1 MKKLTTSILLAS
13 SLVVFSGCE
22 KELKVAKP
30 NIDINIPTID
40 SKSIKSI
47 SDYQS
52 IALEWKSVPEVDVS
66 GYYIYR
72 ANMQKDGRKFKRI
85 ATLYNKYKTHYL
97 DKNLESNSKY
107 SCAISVVG
115 KSDAESASSKAVMA
129 STLPNFQSVSLITS
143 ISKLPRQIKILWRPH
158 TNPRVKSYILEKLS
172 PTESKW
178 EEIAKIDDRYSVEFI
193 DENLGDNETCM
204 YRIRAVTFDN
214 IVSDFSETTTAVTK
228 SLPNKINKLSATKD
242 LPRKIQLSWDR
253 SSTEDVVYY
262 KIYRGESVD
271 GSFKLIG
278 KAPLAHDR
286 FDDTINEDEKI
297 YFYKI
302 TTVDK
307 DNLES
312 DIKEVAPVMG
322 STLSKPK
329 MPKITLA
336 QIQGNKI
343 ILNWESSDDRA
354 VTYNVYKNVKEG
366 WSSTKAKLIPN
377 VKGQRFEDPD
387 VVRGVEYRYSIQS
400 VDKFGIVSAK
410 TKELAQMLP
419 AIPDI
424 PIK

>member
-52 IALEWKSVPEVDVS
+52 IALEWKSVPEVDVN

-85 ATLYNKYKTHYL
+85 ATLDNKYKTHYL

-107 SCAISVVG
+107 SYAISVVG
-115 KSDAESASSKAVMA
+115 KSDAESASSKAIMA

-204 YRIRAVTFDN
+204 YRIRAVTFDD

-278 KAPLAHDR
+278 KAPLEHDR

-424 PIK
+424 PIQ